1 MKRLMDLCER
11 RDYTLMQGTLEQDI
25 SALVYDSRKVEPGC
39 IFVCVVGAVSDG
51 HSYLPD
57 VTAKGASVVVVEHD
71 VKVPADV
78 TVLKV
83 SNSRLALAELS
94 AAWFGHPAEKLTT
107 IGVTGTKGKTTTTY
121 MMRQMMEHAGLK
133 AGLIGTIEA
142 IIGDKAIP
150 ANNTTPESYTIHQ
163 YFAQMVEAG
172 CDSVVMEVS
181 SDRKSVV

>member
-1 MKRLMDLCER
+1 MKRLMDLVER
-11 RDYTLMQGTLEQDI
+11 LDYTLMQGTLEQDI

-94 AAWFGHPAEKLTT
+94 AAWFGHPADAMTMVG
-107 IGVTGTKGKTTTTY
+107 ITGTNGKTSS
-121 MMRQMMEHAGLK
+121 
-133 AGLIGTIEA
+133 TI
-142 IIGDKAIP
+142 IL
-150 ANNTTPESYTIHQ
+150 
-163 YFAQMVEAG
+163 
-172 CDSVVMEVS
+172 
-181 SDRKSVV
+181 KSVLEQYTVQHS